1 MSYQFKCVAAIS
13 LGLALAGP
21 ASAISIGEMHATSA
35 VGEPLRLEMELVD
48 LQAAR
53 LSDIKLSPASTAD
66 YNRLG
71 IAMPAKPLTLSFD
84 VSGDPNT
91 RVFAVVR
98 SAEVQTTPDVSL
110 LLQIS
115 VPGSVRLQ
123 QVATTLASGHPDAG
137 AASTASQS
145 SPVSV
150 AELPDGGLAVTSSA
164 GAAPADA
171 PAVSNVAPLPA
182 GSGSSATPPVIRP
195 DPASHPA
202 DISDSPHAY
211 SGSKASGVADGHQ
224 RVEPGQSLSALAGD
238 WRAPGLSSAQK
249 QQLLAQANPAAFIG
263 GDINRLRSGAVVK
276 FPALDAVP
284 AADTSKTWLG
294 QHLSGTKLD
303 TTASAAA
310 GSKLD
315 QPVIAADGKSSAAKT
330 ASDVKLTLVAP
341 GASDKGHAAGA
352 QSAGSGKSAQVDLAA
367 ADASHAAL
375 LKEREALLAKI
386 KRASGH
392 QAEQDARLKVLDERL
407 AAFDQRADQ
416 SSANK
421 TDAPTPAPADTDGA
435 LSEIKHNLRH
445 AVHTLSHWAH
455 QGYRYLATNPFAAA
469 MIALVLVFLLALSA
483 LWRALS
489 RRREQV
495 AAAVT
500 PVPAP
505 RQAPVLSA
513 AAAAAVVPAA
523 VHPGF
528 IDLPEISNEELLAEA
543 PDEYDFLSDS
553 EAEAHQTRLDLAQA
567 YIDMGEPAQARYL
580 LTVVQ
585 DGGTPA
591 QRLSASH
598 MLQHL
603 S

>member
-13 LGLALAGP
+13 LSLALAGP

-98 SAEVQTTPDVSL
+98 SAEVQTMPDVSL

-164 GAAPADA
+164 DA
-171 PAVSNVAPLPA
+171 PAVSNVAALPV
-182 GSGSSATPPVIRP
+182 GSGSNATPPVIRP

-202 DISDSPHAY
+202 DISDSPSAY

-224 RVEPGQSLSALAGD
+224 RVEPGQSLSALAAD

-284 AADTSKTWLG
+284 TADTAKSWLG
-294 QHLSGTKLD
+294 QHLSGSKLD
-303 TTASAAA
+303 AAAPAAA

-315 QPVIAADGKSSAAKT
+315 QPVIAADSKAPAAKT

-421 TDAPTPAPADTDGA
+421 TDTPTPAPADTDGA

-455 QGYRYLATNPFAAA
+455 QGYRYLATNPFVAA

-489 RRREQV
+489 RRREQGT
-495 AAAVT
+495 AAVT

-528 IDLPEISNEELLAEA
+528 IDLPEISNEELLAEG